1 MAKVGAGLII
11 PGYLYPLNEL
21 NVYCSFENR
30 IDGGWEG
37 DLKSLCSWC
46 GRRFTVR
53 KGVLDVIHGITRNA
67 NLTSDKSPCL
77 ELPAGAWDAPR
88 LLSECP
94 LCHKP
99 LKYSSFIVDNRDP
112 Y

>member
-21 NVYCSFENR
+21 NVYCSIENR

-37 DLKSLCSWC
+37 DLKSSCSWC

-67 NLTSDKSPCL
+67 NLTPDKSPCL
-77 ELPAGAWDAPR
+77 ELPVEAWDKPR
-88 LLSECP
+88 L
-94 LCHKP
+94 
-99 LKYSSFIVDNRDP
+99 
-112 Y
+112 